1 MNGPNADDL
10 VAPGLVADGADWV
23 LIVDRTLPHP
33 PEQVWAALTRADQL
47 RIWGPFSS
55 SRDLVSVGPV
65 TLTDLGVAEPSETE
79 ATVQE
84 AVLPRLLVLDWGADT
99 LRWELAAAGAGTRL
113 TLRHRFADRAQA
125 ASYAAGW
132 HLCLVALEASLNG
145 HPLPSVVGE
154 NALDHGYHDLHDGYA
169 RLLGLGAMA
178 DQDAR

>member
-47 RIWGPFSS
+47 RVWGPFSS
-55 SRDLVSVGPV
+55 SRDLVSAGPV
-65 TLTDLGVAEPSETE
+65 TLTDLGVADPSTTE
-79 ATVQE
+79 AVVRE
-84 AVLPRLLVLDWGADT
+84 VVSPRLLVLDWGADT

-132 HLCLVALEASLNG
+132 HLCLRALEASLNG
-145 HPLPSVVGE
+145 RPLPSVVGE

-169 RLLGLGAMA
+169 RLFGLGAMT